1 MYSRLWL
8 NISGGTG
15 SVSTMA
21 HQGLYS
27 WIFFKKLLKVVL
39 GFSVQYLKP
48 FSAVLLGKISHSV
61 GGKVLS

>member
-1 MYSRLWL
+1 
-8 NISGGTG
+8 
-15 SVSTMA
+15 MA